1 MPNPGFTL
9 AEDAALKARLQA
21 LTVSDDR
28 QVERAVQVFFRFPE
42 GETEKLYPFAT
53 LDLLDIEFD
62 GSRQNSEV
70 TYYYTDPALAG
81 SVSIVSN
88 LDYYPSEFAAADLAA
103 QVPAGGYLY
112 TEQFVAV
119 NLLYQVTVYCRS
131 QRHDRQLTM
140 LMLRRVFPMR
150 RGFIEIPEDGTIR
163 RCDLLDW
170 RQSDLLDQETGYKKR
185 VFRKVY
191 TVRINA
197 EIPQADFEE
206 VQRVLEVNRTLSTHD
221 TDNPDLHTPL
231 TEDF

>member
-9 AEDAALKARLQA
+9 AEDAALKARLAA

-28 QVERAVQVFFRFPE
+28 QAERPVQVFFRFPE
-42 GETEKLYPFAT
+42 GETEKLYPFVT
-53 LDLLDIEFD
+53 LDLIDIEFD

-70 TYYYTDPALAG
+70 DFYYTDPALAA
-81 SVSIVSN
+81 SASITGN
-88 LDYYPSEFAAADLAA
+88 LEYYPSEYTSADLAGM
-103 QVPAGGYLY
+103 VPASGYLK

-119 NLLYQVTVYCRS
+119 NLLYQITVYCRS

-140 LMLRRVFPMR
+140 LLLRRVFPFR

-185 VFRKVY
+185 TFRKVL

-197 EIPQADFEE
+197 EIPQADFED
-206 VQRVLEVNRTLSTHD
+206 VQRVLDVNGTLLTYDS
-221 TDNPDLHTPL
+221 DNPDLHTPL